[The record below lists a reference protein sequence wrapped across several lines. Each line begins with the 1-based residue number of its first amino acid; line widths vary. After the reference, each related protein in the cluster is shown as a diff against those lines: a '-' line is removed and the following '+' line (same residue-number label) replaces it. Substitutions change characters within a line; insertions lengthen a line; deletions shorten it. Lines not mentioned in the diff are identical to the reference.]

1 MQAADSK
8 SPHTSWTLFTR
19 FTLRHWRQS
28 LGSYLLLLAIVAVGV
43 GAFNGIRQASRAASA
58 NFGLFNE
65 AVSGQSDFVIQKA
78 SGTLSENDLIKLQ
91 SLSGYPAWH
100 LLPVIEGSLTQ
111 IDPDTNAQRQL
122 RLIGLDLIAIGNLPR
137 FVEQGL
143 QVVDQDAQWFDYIGR
158 PDLIWISYKLQELA
172 NFQVGDR
179 IQLATGGR
187 MQSAQIAGILGDA
200 ENPLPEDLVI
210 ADIPVAQ
217 TILSRPAGIDRLE
230 IVLQD
235 RIRRA
240 DTEYLESIQN
250 RIEAL
255 LPEGFLL
262 KPAAERA
269 AQRASMTEAFRL
281 NLMILSLIAILVG
294 AYLIL
299 QALDA
304 AVVRRRQEMATLK
317 SLGVSSKIL
326 FRISMMEAAFI
337 GVLGSFAG
345 IGVGYLLALAA
356 VHSIEDT
363 VNALYFASSSQAI
376 ELTASDWWIGLSLG
390 TIFSLLAGWI
400 PARDAMET
408 PPAQILSRGDWSP
421 GFAWLSKPTVGIV
434 LLAAGTLAL
443 AIPPIAMEGGSKFA
457 LGGFLAAAGFLL
469 GVALLSGQILVGMA
483 KLFSFLATG
492 PVRRIA
498 LSRLADGSSRHRLA
512 VAGLVIAIAMVTGM
526 FQMVGSFRST
536 IIDWF
541 DVRFQAELY
550 ISERGVSGVGDNN
563 GLDPAIID
571 SLAADPAV
579 SFMDTLYVERVKAPV
594 GVTIL
599 AGIDLNA
606 WKNQIDQL
614 WLKPPGSLTA
624 IEGAEPAL
632 ISETFARRFDV
643 LNGGTVRIETST
655 GPQTISPIG
664 IFSDYG
670 NEFGS
675 AAIDQS
681 VWKRWTLN
689 DRPLNTSVYLT
700 PESDTNVER
709 DRLRVEYPGL
719 DIRNA
724 KELRDLAIGIF
735 EQTFRV
741 TAALNGIG
749 IAVAMAG
756 LLLGLIAIFEESSL
770 TWKTLD
776 YLGFTRRRL
785 VLAAGLEGAGIAF
798 AAWISG
804 TGIGLILGWI
814 LITKINVQSF
824 GWTLQWH
831 LPVFTFLTLGCFLVL
846 AGGLCGIFSGAY
858 WHRSHRKS

>member
-1 MQAADSK
+1 
-8 SPHTSWTLFTR
+8 
-19 FTLRHWRQS
+19 
-28 LGSYLLLLAIVAVGV
+28 
-43 GAFNGIRQASRAASA
+43 
-58 NFGLFNE
+58 
-65 AVSGQSDFVIQKA
+65 
-78 SGTLSENDLIKLQ
+78 
-91 SLSGYPAWH
+91 
-100 LLPVIEGSLTQ
+100 
-111 IDPDTNAQRQL
+111 
-122 RLIGLDLIAIGNLPR
+122 
-137 FVEQGL
+137 
-143 QVVDQDAQWFDYIGR
+143 
-158 PDLIWISYKLQELA
+158 
-172 NFQVGDR
+172 
-179 IQLATGGR
+179 
-187 MQSAQIAGILGDA
+187 
-200 ENPLPEDLVI
+200 
-210 ADIPVAQ
+210 
-217 TILSRPAGIDRLE
+217 
-230 IVLQD
+230 
-235 RIRRA
+235 
-240 DTEYLESIQN
+240 
-250 RIEAL
+250 
-255 LPEGFLL
+255 
-262 KPAAERA
+262 
-269 AQRASMTEAFRL
+269 
-281 NLMILSLIAILVG
+281 
-294 AYLIL
+294 
-299 QALDA
+299 
-304 AVVRRRQEMATLK
+304 MATLK